1 MRMFCPPNEYRELRP
16 RRIDLF
22 CVHAKVFERCLGFLG
37 LELAIAR
44 QTRKR
49 CCRYGL
55 RVYLEVP
62 AQVLAVLPAAQ
73 ALCAARDPPS
83 AQPWRELV
91 RYAPHEISCGRDW
104 ALFRPPPRQN
114 ILLFLRFFVVVNV
127 PTPFS

>member
-62 AQVLAVLPAAQ
+62 AQVLAVLAPTPPIFAQRDHPSPPPAPRVVG
-73 ALCAARDPPS
+73 CDTHSTVVSPVSPP
-83 AQPWRELV
+83 PPPPT
-91 RYAPHEISCGRDW
+91 PHKH
-104 ALFRPPPRQN
+104 ALFPP
-114 ILLFLRFFVVVNV
+114 L
-127 PTPFS
+127 